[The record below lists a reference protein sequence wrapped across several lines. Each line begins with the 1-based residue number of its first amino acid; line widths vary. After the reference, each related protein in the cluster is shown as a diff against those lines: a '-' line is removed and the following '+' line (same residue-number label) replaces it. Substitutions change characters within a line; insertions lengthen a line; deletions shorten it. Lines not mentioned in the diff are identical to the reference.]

1 MSEKIK
7 RPNVQ
12 PCDWI
17 TIGDGKNISGVGL
30 DAVVCTIYNDIKIG
44 SDIEVVYLDRGGRA
58 INEDVVWKDE
68 YWDFKHQGPCGGY
81 ADNYSRLS
89 EFVAIL
95 RRGRWT
101 LPRI

>member
-1 MSEKIK
+1 MQEETK
-7 RPNVQ
+7 RPIVQ
-12 PCDWI
+12 PGGWVK
-17 TIGDGKNISGVGL
+17 IGTGIGV
-30 DAVVCTIYNDIKIG
+30 DAVVCQVYSDG
-44 SDIEVVYLDRGGRA
+44 DLGDIEVVYLDRGGRA
-58 INEDVVWKDE
+58 INEDVIWKDK

-81 ADNYSRLS
+81 ADNSSRLS